1 MKQLLL
7 VVTIGWLSTA
17 PLSADTR
24 TGSANPQTLQAWSFT
39 ASGPVNIVLSWTK
52 AAIDV
57 DMILVCGTAD
67 PQVVGIDVGAVDW
80 RSFRLIRA
88 SQPAC

>member
-39 ASGPVNIVLSWTK
+39 ASGPVNIWSGV
-52 AAIDV
+52 AGV
-57 DMILVCGTAD
+57 
-67 PQVVGIDVGAVDW
+67 
-80 RSFRLIRA
+80 
-88 SQPAC
+88 